1 MNKRKV
7 NQLGFEIISAAITVH
22 NALGPGLLESVY
34 EKCLIH
40 ELKKRGFTVQSQVVI
55 PINYDGVEI
64 DADLKLDILV
74 NNLIVIEIKA
84 ITEVHPVHR
93 AQIMSYMKLLN
104 LPKGILI
111 NFHTDKIVND
121 AEHFVNTIFK
131 DLPA

>member
-111 NFHTDKIVND
+111 NFHTDKIVDD